1 MTINTNINTA
11 EITNEPIMETPP
23 VTDYKG
29 RSIAFYHQNNRG
41 TGTAL
46 RLEPRVN
53 RDDADRY
60 NCFFMEMAAQK
71 TTANRDG
78 GGVSPATFDWVN
90 KITVKLNFMDIAEML
105 TVLEGRTLRVGG
117 DRNGLFHASGGGNTL
132 IAFQRNLE
140 HNTFFLALSC
150 KRNKEAVPY
159 KLGITLSDAEAT
171 GLRCLF
177 QTGLF
182 FVTFSSFMRRR
193 KSEAV
198 SRPPGYSGIP
208 ETTIPR
214 QRKAA

>member
-1 MTINTNINTA
+1 MNTTTNMNTA
-11 EITNEPIMETPP
+11 EIANEPALETPP

-29 RSIAFYHQNNRG
+29 RSIAFYHQNNKG

-46 RLEPRVN
+46 RLEPKVN
-53 RDDADRY
+53 RDDTDRY
-60 NCFFMEMAAQK
+60 NCFFLEMAAQK
-71 TTANRDG
+71 TTARREA
-78 GGVSPATFDWVN
+78 GGVTPATFDWSN

-182 FVTFSSFMRRR
+182 FITFSSFMRRI
-193 KSEAV
+193 KSEAL
-198 SRPPGYSGIP
+198 SRSSGYPTLP
-208 ETTIPR
+208 ETAASQ